1 MDEKIW
7 SRRATLPLN
16 ANGGM
21 GQRDRNFEGASHH
34 VKAVREQALQRV
46 ERAIEKLEHSKGQ
59 RAIER
64 LYETRFSV
72 SAGKPCL
79 TVVVTFVMIDREK

>member
-1 MDEKIW
+1 MDEQIW

-16 ANGGM
+16 TNIGM
-21 GQRDRNFEGASHH
+21 GQRDRNFVGVDHH

-46 ERAIEKLEHSKGQ
+46 EKAIEKLEQTKGQ

-72 SAGKPCL
+72 SAGKPCV
-79 TVVVTFVMIDREK
+79 TVVVTFVLISPEK